1 VKLLLCPFYL
11 VLPHDGSRDIPYSY
25 NRNIL
30 FSSHPLDCVLQTCR
44 SLLFFNPNFFKNFS
58 IGKNSPKLDKKVNF
72 FSFNKFNLISF
83 HEKDHGERDGS
94 SLKLWVQKNLEKNNI
109 QNKDIKIKILCYPR
123 IFGFV
128 FNPLSVFYVYNL
140 EGQLISILYEVKNT
154 FGEQH
159 TYIFKVLKDS
169 NLIQNNCSKKFHVS
183 PFIEMNCNYS
193 FRLLKP
199 GNKISVIIDQYDSE
213 DKVLYAS
220 QDGIRSDFN
229 TKQLIKSY
237 LKHPI
242 MTFKIILAIHYE
254 AFRLWAKGIKFIKKK
269 IKIKNNITIEN

>member
-1 VKLLLCPFYL
+1 MIN
-11 VLPHDGSRDIPYSY
+11 SSIY
-25 NRNIL
+25 NGQVIHKRFKPKVNY
-30 FSSHPLDCVLQTCR
+30 FKYNVF
-44 SLLFFNPNFFKNFS
+44 SLLIDLS
-58 IGKNSPKLDKKVNF
+58 ELEILDKKVNF
-72 FSFNKFNLISF
+72 FSYNKVNLISF
-83 HEKDHGERDGS
+83 YDKDHGERNGS
-94 SLKLWVQKNLEKNNI
+94 SLVEWVHNNLKKNNI
-109 QNKDIKIKILCYPR
+109 STDDIKIKILCYPR

-140 EGQLISILYEVKNT
+140 NDQLISILYEVKNT

-159 TYIFKVLKDS
+159 TYIFRVEKDA

-183 PFIEMNCNYS
+183 PFIEMDCNYF

-199 GNKISVIIDQYDSE
+199 GNKISVIIDQYDAQ
-213 DKVLYAS
+213 DKILYAS
-220 QDGIRSDFN
+220 QDGVRSDFN
-229 TKQLIKSY
+229 TKCLIKSY

-254 AFRLWAKGIKFIKKK
+254 AFKLWTKGIKFIKKK